1 MAIVFPA
8 SPSVNDTFTEGSIT
22 YKWDGAKW
30 IGLGVTPADR
40 LVEGSNSL
48 EITAGN
54 DLVWTGDN
62 IGLNTSSPEAK
73 LEVRD
78 SNSQGVIIRSD
89 NTQSTNTNK
98 ALRIRNNSADNT
110 FWVSHKGFTQIT
122 INDDTDYS
130 TNTTNTSNTTNTV
143 LALSNQ
149 NGSDGTGVN
158 NYVGINFSV
167 ANGATSTA
175 QLQYVRTGDNS
186 GKFEFKARNTSSSY
200 PNIMTLLSSGN
211 VGINRTDPDQK
222 LNVSGNI
229 ELNAYD
235 SAGGAA
241 GYFTAKG
248 LIIGNLYDAGK
259 SYTGSDD
266 RTACIWQERGLDL
279 DFATN
284 DALRMKITYDG
295 NVGINQSN
303 PTRAKL
309 HVVGPGTGSDE
320 IVAKFKGGNGSDC
333 LSKIGIVAGYSDTAN
348 DSEGHVYI
356 GALRQGNGNQSSM
369 IFQTDGQNTRMRINA
384 NGRVDIGD
392 ELGVTHAGQF
402 QVINTGGGQQ
412 DNDCLSF
419 FETNGN
425 DWCIKTNF
433 NTSGAHYHA
442 HFLQEGGTR
451 ATIAGTSGQNAVFT
465 SGSDHR
471 LKENVVDLTDAEGID
486 VIKNLKPRKYNWI
499 ANRENTGEINTVSGF
514 IAHEVDEAGIGH
526 LVYGNGKD
534 AVKEDGSID
543 VQTLDYA
550 GMTPVLAAAIKGLIS
565 KVEDLEQRLSAA
577 SL

>member
-433 NTSGAHYHA
+433 NTSGSHYHA
-442 HFLQEGGTR
+442 HFMQEGGTR
-451 ATIAGTSGQNAVFT
+451 ATIAGDPGQNAVFT

>member
-8 SPSVNDTFTEGSIT
+8 SPSTNDTFTAGSIT

-62 IGLNTSSPEAK
+62 IGINDTSPDNKLHITTTSS
-73 LEVRD
+73 
-78 SNSQGVIIRSD
+78 
-89 NTQSTNTNK
+89 
-98 ALRIRNNSADNT
+98 SA
-110 FWVSHKGFTQIT
+110 
-122 INDDTDYS
+122 YS
-130 TNTTNTSNTTNTV
+130 TNTTNTSNLTN
-143 LALSNQ
+143 ALLKLQ
-149 NGSDGTGVN
+149 NLDGGDGTGVN
-158 NYVGINFSV
+158 NYVGIQFSV
-167 ANGATSTA
+167 ASGATSVA

-222 LNVSGNI
+222 LNVNGNI

-235 SAGGAA
+235 SAGGAG
-241 GYFTAKG
+241 GYNTSSG

-284 DALRMKITYDG
+284 NSLQMKLTYEGKVLMGGIASPLTDIPG
-295 NVGINQSN
+295 IQMYLSGGDPSLVGCKADNN
-303 PTRAKL
+303 PGAFVTLLKL
-309 HVVGPGTGSDE
+309 
-320 IVAKFKGGNGSDC
+320 
-333 LSKIGIVAGYSDTAN
+333 AGYSQSGTSFRENAAILFETDSAN
-348 DSEGHVYI
+348 SSGSAAGRILFRTEAANSTN
-356 GALRQGNGNQSSM
+356 GA
-369 IFQTDGQNTRMRINA
+369 DTRMVLNQ

-392 ELGVTHAGQF
+392 ELGVTHAGFF

-442 HFLQEGGTR
+442 HFLQEGSTR
-451 ATIAGTSGQNAVFT
+451 ASIAGSSGQNAVFT

-486 VIKNLKPRKYNWI
+486 LVKNLKPRKYNWI
-499 ANRENTGEINTVSGF
+499 ANRENTGEINTVNGF
-514 IAHEVDEAGIGH
+514 IAHEVEEAGIGH